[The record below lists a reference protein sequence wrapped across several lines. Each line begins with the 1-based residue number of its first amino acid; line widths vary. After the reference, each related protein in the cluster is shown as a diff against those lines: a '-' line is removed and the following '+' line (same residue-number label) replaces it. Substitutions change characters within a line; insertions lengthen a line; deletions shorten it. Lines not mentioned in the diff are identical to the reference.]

1 MQLSEPVGKPF
12 PAAGIPMI
20 LDQIVSSELAVQL
33 VPERLAR
40 RHLVVPLAVDNRV
53 LTYARCDPFNAEAD
67 SDLAFASGRRTAA
80 VAATRSA
87 VVVALDRCYPKVGDL
102 DVLGQRLRGASE
114 RTTSPGR
121 QGESAAI
128 EMCNQILARAV
139 EVGATEVHLTVDT
152 QGATLRYRIGGVFEQ
167 ELKLS
172 TAVADPIRD
181 RFKILAR
188 VGVAIRHRPQ
198 TGAFRHTLNGKAT
211 SASLSTRPTPTG
223 ETVVIRM
230 VDQGSATSRR
240 VGPAARGRSRVLIA
254 DDESITRMLVKRLL
268 ERENFEVLEA
278 QNGDEAVAVATR
290 ERPDLVLLDLNM
302 PVMDGYEAIHHL
314 RHDVSLASLPIIVLT
329 AEDGQTVERRVLA
342 MGADDYMLKPFE
354 AAVLLSRVHSVFTRL
369 QLRTA

>member
-1 MQLSEPVGKPF
+1 
-12 PAAGIPMI
+12 MI
-20 LDQIVSSELAVQL
+20 LDQIVPSELAVQL

-53 LTYARCDPFNAEAD
+53 LTYARCNPFSAEAD

-87 VVVALDRCYPKVGDL
+87 VVVALDRCYPKLSDL
-102 DVLGQRLRGASE
+102 EVLGQQLRGSSA

-139 EVGATEVHLTVDT
+139 EVGAREVHLTLDA

-198 TGAFRHTLNGKAT
+198 TGAFRLALNGKPTA
-211 SASLSTRPTPTG
+211 ANLSTRPTAAG
-223 ETVVIRM
+223 ETVVIQM
-230 VDQGSATSRR
+230 VDQRPATRP
-240 VGPAARGRSRVLIA
+240 VEPAASCRSRVLIA
-254 DDESITRMLVKRLL
+254 DDEPITRMLVKTLL

-278 QNGDEAVAVATR
+278 RNGDEAVAVATS

-314 RHDVSLASLPIIVLT
+314 RHDVSLTSLPIIVLT

-354 AAVLLSRVHSVFTRL
+354 ATVLLSRVQAVFARL
-369 QLRTA
+369 KIRAA